1 MTRTGCR
8 RSGIGQCGHRVS
20 LRPSQLAG
28 SKNTL
33 NELPLL
39 LSPDGAALT
48 VPVAVP
54 SLVATTLLCEYEPAM
69 VPW

>member
-1 MTRTGCR
+1 
-8 RSGIGQCGHRVS
+8 VS